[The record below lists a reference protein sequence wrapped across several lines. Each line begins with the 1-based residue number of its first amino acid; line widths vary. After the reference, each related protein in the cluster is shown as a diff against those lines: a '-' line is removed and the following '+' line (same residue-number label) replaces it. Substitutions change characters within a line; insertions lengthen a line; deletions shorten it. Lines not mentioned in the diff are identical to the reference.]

1 MQPKKQISFTALI
14 QFKLDLQVE
23 SKLSSYVTLTSVQT
37 TIISAIQFSRNDRE
51 IREVFGVNP
60 IQNVWKNETL
70 KVGKQFFYKS

>member
-37 TIISAIQFSRNDRE
+37 TIVSAIQFSRNDRE

-60 IQNVWKNETL
+60 IQNV
-70 KVGKQFFYKS
+70 